1 MSTVIGLLALNY
13 FSQRE
18 DEIEEYYRRKYA
30 DSAAVERFGEGE
42 EMSDEITQQGLLPGV
57 K

>member
-1 MSTVIGLLALNY
+1 VQSCSDDFMIQFMKRNEETVT
-13 FSQRE
+13 S
-18 DEIEEYYRRKYA
+18 
-30 DSAAVERFGEGE
+30 ERFGEGI